1 MLSATPNLPSRWLK
15 FLSEVDSRLPGQV
28 KIHCVGGFVITLL
41 YGLTRT
47 TADIDYIEIS
57 PANATQVLQDIAG
70 PGSEVHKRHGLYF
83 QHVGVAS
90 IPESYNGRLI
100 EPFPRYFRRL
110 RLLALEPHDL
120 ALSKLARN
128 SPVDQG
134 DVKYLAET
142 VPLDREILLARY
154 KDELRPIIIGD
165 PNTHDQTMKMWL
177 EVFFP
182 TH

>member
-1 MLSATPNLPSRWLK
+1 
-15 FLSEVDSRLPGQV
+15 
-28 KIHCVGGFVITLL
+28 
-41 YGLTRT
+41 
-47 TADIDYIEIS
+47 
-57 PANATQVLQDIAG
+57 
-70 PGSEVHKRHGLYF
+70 
-83 QHVGVAS
+83 
-90 IPESYNGRLI
+90 
-100 EPFPRYFRRL
+100 
-110 RLLALEPHDL
+110 LLALEPHDL

-154 KDELRPIIIGD
+154 KDELRPTIIGD